1 MSDNKIYFHDTT
13 FRDGAQSL
21 WAMYVNYGMWEAIGP
36 LIEQAGYESTEML
49 AVYPKFMLDWH
60 KEAPFTREKL
70 IEKTFQKTPLMIPTL
85 GMMGTLSDYWTSAML
100 TFFYQF
106 VQKVYKG
113 KVKKAL
119 LICCTRDEIEREFP
133 ILFPIFRS
141 VGIEPI
147 PYITYG
153 IREWLTDEY
162 YGSATKKIADK
173 HKPVLFVLKDVDGL
187 LTPERART
195 LIPAMIKNANGIP
208 IELHSHGMSGFNEAV
223 AVEAMKQG
231 IRRFHTCIPPLASGS
246 SHLNIFNVCHNAR
259 VLGLE
264 PCINEEPLREASER
278 LFKIAKEEDLPI
290 GAPTLYDE
298 RVYKHEVP
306 GGVISNLESQLKGL
320 GMVDKMD
327 EVLAEIPS
335 IIKELGSPLMI
346 TPHSQFIVTQATM
359 NVAMGRW
366 EQFIDGMI
374 EYAMGIYGVE
384 DTGLADIN
392 QNLKDKLLS
401 DPRAKALGEKWTNY
415 LERRDTET
423 IEDIKVQYGMENA
436 SDEDLFLKIDGI
448 TEADLKLAPTLPPP
462 KTYSF

>member
-1 MSDNKIYFHDTT
+1 
-13 FRDGAQSL
+13 
-21 WAMYVNYGMWEAIGP
+21 
-36 LIEQAGYESTEML
+36 ML
-49 AVYPKFMLDWH
+49 KFN
-60 KEAPFTREKL
+60 
-70 IEKTFQKTPLMIPTL
+70 
-85 GMMGTLSDYWTSAML
+85 
-100 TFFYQF
+100 YQF
-106 VQKVYKG
+106 MHKVYKG
-113 KVKKAL
+113 KLKRAL
-119 LICCTRDEIEREFP
+119 VICCTRDEIQRELP
-133 ILFPIFRS
+133 ILFPLYRS
-141 VGIEPI
+141 VGMEAI

-153 IREWLTDEY
+153 IRNWLTDEY
-162 YGSATKKIADK
+162 YGSATKTIADK
-173 HKPVLFVLKDVDGL
+173 YKPELFVLKDVDGL

-231 IRRFHTCIPPLASGS
+231 IRRFHTCIPPLANGS

-278 LFKIAKEEDLPI
+278 LFKIAEEENLPI

-306 GGVISNLESQLKGL
+306 GGVISTLESQLKVV
-320 GMVDKMD
+320 GMVDQMD
-327 EVLAEIPS
+327 EVLAEIP
-335 IIKELGSPLMI
+335 IIVKELGAPLMI

-374 EYAMGIYGVE
+374 GFALGIYGVE
-384 DTGLADIN
+384 DTGLANMD

-401 DPRAKALGEKWTNY
+401 DPRAKGIDQKWTNY
-415 LERRDTET
+415 LERRETET
-423 IEDIKVQYGMENA
+423 IEEIKVQYGMDNA
-436 SDEDLFLKIDGI
+436 SDEDLYMKIQGI
-448 TEADLKLAPTLPPP
+448 TEADLKLASTLPPP